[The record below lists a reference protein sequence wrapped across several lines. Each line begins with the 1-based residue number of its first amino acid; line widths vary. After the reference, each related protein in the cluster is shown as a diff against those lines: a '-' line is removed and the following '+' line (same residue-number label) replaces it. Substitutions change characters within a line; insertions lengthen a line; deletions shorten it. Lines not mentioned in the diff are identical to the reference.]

1 MLNTYQQHQFS
12 HQFKRGLHQMRTSI
26 ALILSLGLTVSTFA
40 EQSLAAESF
49 PAYKPSSRSAEA
61 SDIRLNEY
69 GYSAT
74 APDALGI
81 GDTAPD
87 FELATPG
94 GQIFSSR
101 NARQQGPMAIVFYRG
116 HW

>member
-1 MLNTYQQHQFS
+1 
-12 HQFKRGLHQMRTSI
+12 MRTSA
-26 ALILSLGLTVSTFA
+26 ALILALILALSLTISTFA
-40 EQSLAAESF
+40 VQSVPAESF

-69 GYSAT
+69 GYSAS

-94 GQIFSSR
+94 GQTFSSR
-101 NARQQGPMAIVFYRG
+101 NARQQGPVAIVFYRG